1 MNIQELEM
9 LERKR
14 REIVSKVRSL
24 SSLNFD
30 PQAWEKIREEI
41 YTTIPLKTDV
51 VIDDS
56 TLREGVQMAGL
67 LSPHPS
73 DACRIACMLRDIGVE
88 RIEVMM
94 YNKPDQEGIKLMK
107 DEGLGKMLA
116 GWCRADPSDVDIARQ
131 LDLEQVGISHPVSYI
146 HFEKWSE
153 VPLATLVER
162 VAKAVEYAHDHGMTV
177 FVHGEDSTRAD
188 WEFEKIF
195 INAVAEAGASVY
207 RICDTVGCG
216 LSDPQAPLPQGIPAK
231 IRKIK
236 EETKIKYVEIH
247 AHDDL
252 GNAVENTMAAIRA
265 ASGLYDK
272 VYASTT
278 FLGIGERCGNAE
290 TEKVIMNCYMH
301 HGIKKWN
308 TTLFRDLALF
318 LASAIG
324 FNLPINKAMVGDA
337 AFAHE
342 SGIHLHGIRIMPLTY
357 EIFPPEL
364 VGQERTIVIGRRSG
378 KHGIK
383 LKLEQIL
390 KQEVDDNDPRLQQ
403 LVEIIRKKFAEGRRR
418 FPLRD
423 DEFRKLASKV
433 GFPVE

>member
-1 MNIQELEM
+1 MKNLDFEL
-9 LERKR
+9 LEKKR
-14 REIVSKVRSL
+14 REIVNKVKGL
-24 SSLNFD
+24 SSLEFNLK
-30 PQAWEKIREEI
+30 AWEKIKEEI
-41 YTTIPLKTDV
+41 YTTLPLKTDV
-51 VIDDS
+51 IIDDS

-67 LSPHPS
+67 LSPHPT

-107 DEGLGKMLA
+107 DEGLGDMLA
-116 GWCRADPSDVDIARQ
+116 GWCRADPADIDIA
-131 LDLEQVGISHPVSYI
+131 LKMDLKQIGISHPVSYL

-153 VPLATLVER
+153 TPLATLVER
-162 VAKAVEYAHDHGMTV
+162 VVKAVEYAHDHGLTI

-195 INAVAEAGASVY
+195 INAVADAGAMVY

-216 LSDPQAPLPQGIPAK
+216 FSDPEAPLPQGIPAK

-265 ASGLYDK
+265 ASGIYDK
-272 VYASTT
+272 IYASTT
-278 FLGIGERCGNAE
+278 FLGVGERSGNAE

-301 HGIKKWN
+301 YGIKKWN

-318 LASAIG
+318 LSSAIG

-390 KQEVDDNDPRLQQ
+390 KQTVDDNDPRLAQ
-403 LVEIIRKKFAEGRRR
+403 LVEIIRKKFVEGRRR
-418 FPLRD
+418 FPLKD
-423 DEFRKLASKV
+423 EEFRMLAHKV